1 MALFFYI
8 CYMTF
13 TAENILFIGSI
24 LLFISIL
31 AGRAANRFGVPVLLL
46 FLAVGMVFG
55 SDGLGI
61 EFSNPHTAQF
71 IGNAALSIILFSG
84 GMDTKFREIKPVLAQ
99 GIILSTLGV
108 LLTTVF
114 TAGIIY
120 YITAWLPDFDGLS
133 VVESL
138 LLASIMSSTDSAS
151 VFSILRSKKI
161 HLKENLKPL
170 LELESGSNDP
180 MAYMLTILFIDV
192 LVTGQSSADVFLFKF
207 LAQFAIGAVAGFL
220 FAKFFIFF
228 TNKLNVGN
236 NSSYH
241 ILLLASMF
249 FIQSG
254 TGFIYGN
261 GFLAVYIT
269 GLMIGNEKSVRNAS
283 AGSFF
288 DSVAWLSQLILFL
301 TLGLFVD
308 PVDLLSVAA
317 VGLIIAFGMTF
328 ISRPFSVFISL
339 FPFRKLST
347 NAKHYISWVSLK
359 GAVPIVFAT
368 YPLIAGLENALLM
381 FNIVFFMTIVSLLF
395 QGTSVF
401 FMAKKLSLISDEE
414 SD

>member
-8 CYMTF
+8 CFMTL
-13 TAENILFIGSI
+13 TAENILFIGSV
-24 LLFISIL
+24 LLFLSIL

-46 FLAVGMVFG
+46 FLAVGMAFG

-114 TAGIIY
+114 TATIIY
-120 YITAWLPDFDGLS
+120 YITAWLPNFDGLS

-180 MAYMLTILFIDV
+180 MAYMLTILFIDI
-192 LVTGQSSADVFLFKF
+192 LVTGQSGAGDFIFKF

-220 FAKFFIFF
+220 FAKVFIFF
-228 TNKLNVGN
+228 TNKINVGN

-269 GLMIGNEKSVRNAS
+269 GLMIGNEKSVRNVS

-308 PVDLLSVAA
+308 PVDLFSVAA

-328 ISRPFSVFISL
+328 ISRPFTVFL
-339 FPFRKLST
+339 ALLPFRKLST
-347 NAKHYISWVSLK
+347 KAKHYISWVGLK

-368 YPLIAGLENALLM
+368 YPLIAGLENGLLM

-401 FMAKKLSLISDEE
+401 FMAKKLSLISDGE

>member
-1 MALFFYI
+1 
-8 CYMTF
+8 MTL

-24 LLFISIL
+24 LLFLSIL

-55 SDGLGI
+55 SDGFGI

-84 GMDTKFREIKPVLAQ
+84 GMDTKFRDIKPVLAQ
-99 GIILSTLGV
+99 GIVLSTFGV

-120 YITAWLPDFDGLS
+120 YVTALLPDFEGLS

-192 LVTGQSSADVFLFKF
+192 LITGQSSAGDFIYKF
-207 LAQFAIGAVAGFL
+207 LAQFAIGAVAGYL
-220 FAKFFIFF
+220 FAKVFIYF
-228 TNKLNVGN
+228 TNKVNIGN

-241 ILLLASMF
+241 ILLLAAMF

-269 GLMIGNEKSVRNAS
+269 GLIIGNEKAVRNVS

-288 DSVAWLSQLILFL
+288 DSVAWLSQLVLFL
-301 TLGLFVD
+301 TLGLFVN
-308 PVDLLSVAA
+308 PVDLFSVAA

-328 ISRPFSVFISL
+328 ISRPFTVFISL
-339 FPFRKLST
+339 LPFSKLST
-347 NAKHYISWVSLK
+347 KAKHYLSWVGLK

-368 YPLIAGLENALLM
+368 YPLIAGLENGRLM

-395 QGTSVF
+395 QGTTVF